1 MQAESHAQARTGM
14 AQSVLH
20 EIVRSLTELA
30 DSGTPSAIDLRSL
43 PMTEADRQ
51 ELQDTLGRG
60 EVSATLDMAGKSDI
74 WETRHAGVWWVRHM
88 GSGDRIASETIEIT
102 AVPDILMAH
111 RDDIRAASARLSAD
125 LAAAAFEPV

>member
-1 MQAESHAQARTGM
+1 MHVESHAQQRMGM

-20 EIVRSLTELA
+20 EIVRGLTDLA
-30 DSGTPSAIDLRSL
+30 DNGTPSAIDLRSL
-43 PMTEADRQ
+43 PMTEGDRH
-51 ELQDTLGRG
+51 ELQEALGRG

-102 AVPDILMAH
+102 AIPDILMAH

-125 LAAAAFEPV
+125 LAAAPSEPV